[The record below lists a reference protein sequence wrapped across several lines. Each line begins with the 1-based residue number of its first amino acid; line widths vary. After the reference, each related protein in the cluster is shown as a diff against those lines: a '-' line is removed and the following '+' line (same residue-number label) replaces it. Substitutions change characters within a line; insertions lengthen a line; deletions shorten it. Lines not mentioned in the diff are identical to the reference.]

1 MDPLPKNERCDLTKE
16 DVCRTF
22 DLLEQIYQGK
32 KKPRDNVTLAIWAE
46 ILKPW
51 SYAQVRSAVVQRA
64 RENRFFPDPS
74 ELAAYLPPIRDKGAE
89 KSAPDGLLEAMEKK
103 RKELDDWQ
111 EEWHQELRERG
122 LPTLREAAARG
133 MSPGEWNALLREADM
148 WEAAHG

>member
-1 MDPLPKNERCDLTKE
+1 MDPRPKNERCDLTKE

-74 ELAAYLPPIRDKGAE
+74 ALAACLPPIRDTGGA
-89 KSAPDGLLEAMEKK
+89 STPPLAG
-103 RKELDDWQ
+103 
-111 EEWHQELRERG
+111 
-122 LPTLREAAARG
+122 
-133 MSPGEWNALLREADM
+133 
-148 WEAAHG
+148 

>member
-1 MDPLPKNERCDLTKE
+1 MDPRPKNERCDLTKE

-22 DLLEQIYQGK
+22 DLLEQIYQGT
-32 KKPRDNVTLAIWAE
+32 KKPR
-46 ILKPW
+46 
-51 SYAQVRSAVVQRA
+51 
-64 RENRFFPDPS
+64 FPDPS

-89 KSAPDGLLEAMEKK
+89 KNAPDGLLEAMEKK

-133 MSPGEWNALLREADM
+133 MSPGEWNALLREAGV

>member
-111 EEWHQELRERG
+111 EEWHRELEAIG
-122 LPTLREAAARG
+122 LFGLREAAARG
-133 MSPGEWNALLREADM
+133 MSPGKWNVLLRETGV

>member
-1 MDPLPKNERCDLTKE
+1 MTKE

-89 KSAPDGLLEAMEKK
+89 KNAPDGLLEAME
-103 RKELDDWQ
+103 ELDDWQ
-111 EEWHQELRERG
+111 AEWHQELRERG

>member
-111 EEWHQELRERG
+111 EEWHQ
-122 LPTLREAAARG
+122 
-133 MSPGEWNALLREADM
+133 
-148 WEAAHG
+148 

>member
-1 MDPLPKNERCDLTKE
+1 MDPRPKNERCDLTKE

-64 RENRFFPDPS
+64 RENRFFPAPS

-89 KSAPDGLLEAMEKK
+89 KNAPDGLLEAMEKK

-133 MSPGEWNALLREADM
+133 MSPGEWNALLREAGV